1 MSEEMSMSTL
11 YSMMK
16 QEMEKQAN
24 LITANTEKIMLSI
37 DEKIKPLIEENKN
50 LKIEIEV
57 LNKKITT
64 LEDMN
69 KKNNIIIH
77 GIKESETNYLQ
88 LYNNIKQFFQKVDVN
103 IENYDINK
111 MYRIGKNK
119 IEKVRPVLISFT
131 SYNKKAEVMR
141 NKKKVTEDIYITEDF
156 SKETI
161 QKRKELLPQLK
172 EERKK
177 GNVAYIWNN
186 KLIVKPR
193 ENEKRKRDN
202 STSPGRNL
210 QQQEKP
216 KTIVAPAT
224 TNRSIRI
231 HAFPI
236 ALPD

>member
-16 QEMEKQAN
+16 QEMEKQAS
-24 LITANTEKIMLSI
+24 LITANTDKIMLSI
-37 DEKIKPLIEENKN
+37 DERIKPLIEENQN

-57 LNKKITT
+57 LNKKVTT

-77 GIKESETNYLQ
+77 GMRESETNYLQ

-103 IENYDINK
+103 IEKYDINK
-111 MYRIGKNK
+111 MHRIGKNK
-119 IEKVRPVLISFT
+119 IDKVRPVLISFT

-177 GNVAYIWNN
+177 GNEAYIWNN
-186 KLIVKPR
+186 KLISNGNNYVSGEPR
-193 ENEKRKRDN
+193 RKRELPARPN
-202 STSPGRNL
+202 HIL
-210 QQQEKP
+210 LY
-216 KTIVAPAT
+216 TIINPAY
-224 TNRSIRI
+224 
-231 HAFPI
+231 PI
-236 ALPD
+236 TVVSGV